1 MIRAPGSGPSPPSTR
16 IMQFL
21 IDLLP
26 VIAFFIA
33 YKLADI
39 YVATGVL
46 IVGVLMQT
54 AWSWIRHRKVSP
66 MLLTSA
72 VLVLVFGGLTLLIH
86 DPVFIKWKPSIVNWL
101 FAGAFLAS
109 QWLPGPT
116 IVQRLMGENVTLDGG
131 SWKRLNLAWVGFFV
145 FAGALNLYVA
155 FHYDEATWV
164 NFKLFGLMGLTLV
177 FALAQG
183 VWIARKAETVDAGPG

>member
-1 MIRAPGSGPSPPSTR
+1 
-16 IMQFL
+16 MQLL

-26 VIAFFIA
+26 VIAFFVA
-33 YKLADI
+33 YKPADI

-46 IVGVLMQT
+46 IVGVLAQT
-54 AWSWIRHRKVSP
+54 AVSWIRHRKVSA

-72 VLVLVFGGLTLLIH
+72 VLVLVFGGLTLAIH
-86 DPVFIKWKPSIVNWL
+86 DATFIKWKPTIVNWL

-109 QWLPGPT
+109 QFFSKQT
-116 IVQRLMGENVTLDGG
+116 IVQRMMGENVTLDAP
-131 SWKRLNLAWVGFFV
+131 SWRRLNLMWVAFFIV
-145 FAGALNLYVA
+145 AGALNLYVA
-155 FHYDEATWV
+155 YRYDEATWV

-183 VWIARKAETVDAGPG
+183 LWIARRAESDAGGTA